1 MKAQLGRRA
10 PHDCGCKATMGSV
23 KLKRASGLLVAES
36 QVRQEHE
43 RFGICGTSRFGICET
58 SRDGNKLRVTSDELS
73 TRTGTNNSQKYSI
86 QRLCL
91 ELPILNVWSYLYQ
104 TYTRQQTFENVCE
117 LPVYI

>member
-10 PHDCGCKATMGSV
+10 PHDCGCKATMGYV
-23 KLKRASGLLVAES
+23 KLKRASDLLVAES

-73 TRTGTNNSQKYSI
+73 TRNGTNSLILKSTRYSDF
-86 QRLCL
+86 
-91 ELPILNVWSYLYQ
+91 VWSYLY
-104 TYTRQQTFENVCE
+104 
-117 LPVYI
+117 